1 MAQGTGLQMVVLC
14 KRCGDFLDGPDSAC
28 KRCGQL
34 ALLNTYSCEYCGLSN
49 DMNTMFCQNCL
60 SPSLVSKPNSP
71 VERLKYTAVSPS
83 QPILHRAS
91 VVLEGSLRY
100 PQAFTWSS
108 TWNELNQASVNTTVS
123 DVLERGLRMA
133 TVVRSEADA
142 RKICSTLPLDVPA
155 VERLRLYEFANKVHP
170 SASWPLEA
178 MAVYKGEGAT
188 EESELAVRQLIQ
200 ERKAINPD
208 TDPSTV
214 MLQGAQQDVMA
225 DAAIVAG
232 STVAATS
239 AAVGTAAVA
248 TGGAITFFSILGG
261 IGLLLVS
268 LFLGVTGMMLCVTI
282 CFLPVGA
289 ILLIAASGIGT
300 AGMAMMVGGSTVG
313 IGTAI
318 GGAFAGATGTVMGA
332 AVGVGGAVRKQNGVP
347 RRK

>member
-1 MAQGTGLQMVVLC
+1 MVVLC

-49 DMNTMFCQNCL
+49 DMNTMFCLNCL

-71 VERLKYTAVSPS
+71 FERLKYTAGSPS

-100 PQAFTWSS
+100 PQAFAWSS
-108 TWNELNQASVNTTVS
+108 TWNELKHASVNTTVS

-133 TVVRSEADA
+133 TVARSEADA

-170 SASWPLEA
+170 GASWPLEA
-178 MAVYKGEGAT
+178 IAVYKGEGAT

-208 TDPSTV
+208 VDPSTV
-214 MLQGAQQDVMA
+214 MVQGPQQDVMA
-225 DAAIVAG
+225 DTAIVAG
-232 STVAATS
+232 TTVAVTS

-261 IGLLLVS
+261 ISLLLVS

-282 CFLPVGA
+282 CLLPVGA
-289 ILLIAASGIGT
+289 ILLIAASGVGT